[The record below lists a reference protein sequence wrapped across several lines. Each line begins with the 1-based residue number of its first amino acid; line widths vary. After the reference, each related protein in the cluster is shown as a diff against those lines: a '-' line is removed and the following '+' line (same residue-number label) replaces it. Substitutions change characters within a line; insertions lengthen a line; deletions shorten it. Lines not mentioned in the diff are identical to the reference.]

1 MLVIRSGYL
10 VRATGSRLLF
20 LGAITATAAVGLL
33 LDPLVSGA
41 VWWQSPD
48 AIALAEAMAVPVGA
62 WLVVAVGIIV
72 GPRLLGLE
80 PTARMRLGQGLWV
93 AASSLVAW
101 VPVSLLLADAFDH
114 PSASR
119 LAVTYSIVAFV
130 GAVTV
135 FVSPRSRRRSVLP
148 GASDL
153 G

>member
-1 MLVIRSGYL
+1 MLAVRSGCL
-10 VRATGSRLLF
+10 VRATGSPLVF
-20 LGAITATAAVGLL
+20 LGAIAVTAAVGLL
-33 LDPLVSGA
+33 IDPLVSGA

-72 GPRLLGLE
+72 GPQLLGLE
-80 PTARMRLGQGLWV
+80 PTERMRLGQGLWV
-93 AASSLVAW
+93 AASSLIAW

-114 PSASR
+114 PSSSR

-135 FVSPRSRRRSVLP
+135 FVSPRSPGRSVLP
-148 GASDL
+148 GASDP

>member
-1 MLVIRSGYL
+1 
-10 VRATGSRLLF
+10 
-20 LGAITATAAVGLL
+20 
-33 LDPLVSGA
+33 PLVSGA

-72 GPRLLGLE
+72 GPQLLGLE
-80 PTARMRLGQGLWV
+80 PTERMSLGQGLWV
-93 AASSLVAW
+93 AASSLIAW

-114 PSASR
+114 PSSSR

-135 FVSPRSRRRSVLP
+135 FVSPRSPGRSVRP
-148 GASDL
+148 GASD
-153 G
+153 